1 MSLDMNDE
9 EYTCGWWTFGA
20 ICEASIALKL
30 THREGRASTT
40 TTTTKDLHLRDKKK
54 CMSLPLLNFQKLVHK
69 FLFLFVSSSQVALK
83 HQKTKIFERMN
94 SGRRNVVEK
103 EIK

>member
-1 MSLDMNDE
+1 MNDE

-54 CMSLPLLNFQKLVHK
+54 MYEPTPIEFSETSP
-69 FLFLFVSSSQVALK
+69 
-83 HQKTKIFERMN
+83 
-94 SGRRNVVEK
+94 
-103 EIK
+103 